1 MAQVKQSFI
10 ASAVISELQSSDIYL
25 TVKARLFDLRANLN
39 GVRVTSAFLD
49 EIVEHQDKYICIPVC
64 ADVRGLLSNK
74 TIGHMYDAKRGEFH
88 STQIGSF
95 YQFEREDDGDNSYL
109 VGYARI
115 MKRNKA
121 VCEMIAKL
129 FAENKLKFSFE
140 ISCGK
145 YTIDDDDH
153 MVIDADASNFL
164 EGVAIVTFP
173 ACEEA
178 VAMDLVAEVLSKGD
192 ENAVDNA
199 MENTIETLNAE
210 ADEAKDAQ
218 TAQAET
224 ESETVEA
231 EAVNTEAVKP
241 EAVETVASEDSEA
254 SESADVQAEDT
265 AVAEDANAERVY
277 VEQTHIEHDS
287 TQVWHDD
294 GGVESVTTTTEAR
307 VAMPVEMSE
316 ELVAEGE
323 TAPAEGGNTPG
334 IGKTTS
340 DDGAAAAGDE
350 DTHKEK
356 TASNDQID
364 ISSLASAFAELQ
376 SAVQA
381 LTAEIATMK
390 QLAAQQP
397 AQEETAQKEQEEVVA
412 EEETLTINPFIA
424 EMSAP
429 LKKYS
434 LLEKQ
439 EKPSTYS
446 LLERAE

>member
-49 EIVEHQDKYICIPVC
+49 EIVEHQDKYVCIPVC
-64 ADVRGLLSNK
+64 ADVRGLLNNK
-74 TIGHMYDAKRGEFH
+74 TVGHMYDAKRGEFH

-109 VGYARI
+109 IGYARI

-121 VCEMIAKL
+121 VCEVIAKL

-145 YTIDDDDH
+145 YTIDEDDH
-153 MVIDADASNFL
+153 MVIDAHDSNFL

-178 VAMDLVAEVLSKGD
+178 VAMDLVAEVLSEGD

-218 TAQAET
+218 TVQAET
-224 ESETVEA
+224 EPETVEA
-231 EAVNTEAVKP
+231 EAVEP
-241 EAVETVASEDSEA
+241 EAVETVASEDSE
-254 SESADVQAEDT
+254 SADAQAEE

-277 VEQTHIEHDS
+277 VEQTHVEHDS

-294 GGVESVTTTTEAR
+294 GGMESITTTTEAR
-307 VAMPVEMSE
+307 VSMPVEMSE

-323 TAPAEGGNTPG
+323 SAPAEGGDTPSEG
-334 IGKTTS
+334 DATS
-340 DDGAAAAGDE
+340 DDGAAAASD
-350 DTHKEK
+350 DNAHKDK
-356 TASNDQID
+356 MGSNEQID

-390 QLAAQQP
+390 QEAGNKLMQ
-397 AQEETAQKEQEEVVA
+397 TASDENASEEVQDKVTVDA
-412 EEETLTINPFIA
+412 EQVLINPFIA
-424 EMSAP
+424 EISTP
-429 LKKYS
+429 TKKYA
-434 LLEKQ
+434 LLEKA
-439 EKPSTYS
+439 EKPSSYS
-446 LLERAE
+446 LLERA

>member
-121 VCEMIAKL
+121 VCETIAKL

-210 ADEAKDAQ
+210 ADEAKEAQ
-218 TAQAET
+218 TVQPET
-224 ESETVEA
+224 EPET
-231 EAVNTEAVKP
+231 
-241 EAVETVASEDSEA
+241 VETVASEDSEA
-254 SESADVQAEDT
+254 SENADVQAEDT
-265 AVAEDANAERVY
+265 TVAEDANAERVY
-277 VEQTHIEHDS
+277 VEQTHVEHDS

-323 TAPAEGGNTPG
+323 TAPTEGGNTPG

-397 AQEETAQKEQEEVVA
+397 AQEETVQEEQEEVVA